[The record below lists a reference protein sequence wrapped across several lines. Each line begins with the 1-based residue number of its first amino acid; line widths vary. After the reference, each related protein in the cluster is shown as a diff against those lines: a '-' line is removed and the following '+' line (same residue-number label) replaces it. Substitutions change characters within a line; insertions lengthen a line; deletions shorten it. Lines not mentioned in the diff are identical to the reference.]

1 MEPSKDC
8 SFAYLMHTMQQ
19 DKALQAWWHL
29 FLRTCMHNQE
39 AAPHFVELMKVLQ
52 GTHKGMFRAPPSKA
66 ATQAQFHYIM
76 DNFEN
81 TIFTGLG
88 HV

>member
-8 SFAYLMHTMQQ
+8 SFAYLMQAIQ
-19 DKALQAWWHL
+19 KDKALQAWWHL

-66 ATQAQFHYIM
+66 TTQAQFHYIM
-76 DNFEN
+76 DQFEN